1 MLEKHLE
8 TILAAR
14 RSAYMSE
21 LQSTRPAPLTNTIAA
36 RSATNPLPW
45 WLQAIVLAGA
55 LLMAA
60 GALLALLNPAM
71 LVSPHDEINAA
82 VHIYAG
88 YLFSRNAALAIF
100 LVVSMIARSRGTLN
114 TLVLLTAFIQL
125 LDAAVD
131 CMEGRWV
138 IVPGVVVFGLLFL
151 LASARLSGH
160 PFWRKEAWS
169 QAR

>member
-1 MLEKHLE
+1 
-8 TILAAR
+8 
-14 RSAYMSE
+14 MSE
-21 LQSTRPAPLTNTIAA
+21 FQGTRPAPLTDL
-36 RSATNPLPW
+36 RSAQLATNPFPW
-45 WLQAIVLAGA
+45 WLQTIVLVGA

-60 GALLALLNPAM
+60 GALIALLNPAM
-71 LVSPHDEINAA
+71 LVTPHEEINAA

-88 YLFSRNAALAIF
+88 YLFSRNAALAI
-100 LVVSMIARSRGTLN
+100 LLLASMLFRSKCTLN
-114 TLVLLTAFIQL
+114 TLILLTAFVQL

-160 PFWRKEAWS
+160 PFWRKQAWS
-169 QAR
+169 QPQ

>member
-1 MLEKHLE
+1 MP
-8 TILAAR
+8 
-14 RSAYMSE
+14 E
-21 LQSTRPAPLTNTIAA
+21 LQSSRPASLTNSLAGQPT
-36 RSATNPLPW
+36 TNLFPW
-45 WLQAIVLAGA
+45 WLQTIVLVGA

-60 GALLALLNPAM
+60 GALIALLNPAM

-88 YLFSRNAALAIF
+88 YLFSRNAALAIL
-100 LVVSMIARSRGTLN
+100 LVASMLFRSKGTLN
-114 TLVLLTAFIQL
+114 TLILLTAFIQL

-151 LASARLSGH
+151 LASARLTGH

-169 QAR
+169 QAQ

>member
-1 MLEKHLE
+1 VFL
-8 TILAAR
+8 
-14 RSAYMSE
+14 
-21 LQSTRPAPLTNTIAA
+21 
-36 RSATNPLPW
+36 
-45 WLQAIVLAGA
+45 GA
-55 LLMAA
+55 LLMAS
-60 GALLALLNPAM
+60 GALIALLNPAM

-88 YLFSRNAALAIF
+88 YLFSRNAALAIL
-100 LVVSMIARSRGTLN
+100 LVASMLFRSKGTLN
-114 TLVLLTAFIQL
+114 TLILLTAFIQL

-138 IVPGVVVFGLLFL
+138 IVPGVAVFGLLFF

-169 QAR
+169 QAK